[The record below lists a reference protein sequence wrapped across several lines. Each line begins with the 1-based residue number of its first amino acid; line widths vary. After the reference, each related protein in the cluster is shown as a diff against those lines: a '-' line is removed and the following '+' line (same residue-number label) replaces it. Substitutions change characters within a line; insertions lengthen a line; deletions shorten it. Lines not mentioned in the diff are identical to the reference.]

1 MFNVINATSRT
12 VNKPFEHHEKKN
24 CRKVNFETRY
34 SKACIVKLLKV
45 RRNYSYALS
54 SLQTVVILL
63 LLENAVIGRWNI
75 AMHF

>member
-1 MFNVINATSRT
+1 M
-12 VNKPFEHHEKKN
+12 KKKV

-75 AMHF
+75 FLYAFQIKYLKNRLISSLFSC